1 VGHPSPN
8 VAAHSRHDIRL
19 FGSFHVGDL
28 ELALPVD
35 VLQEVVGFPEAV
47 TRVPL
52 APDYVAGLFML
63 RGTMVP
69 VLCLDRLLGLA
80 DGQGLRG
87 SRVAVVKS
95 EHTLVGVCF
104 DRTGEM
110 LRLDSSQVVSFA
122 AEGDAIGLIEGAF
135 DLESRIIQVLSA
147 KALAR
152 VPGLPQVPR
161 PQSSQLDYRQRTPV
175 RIRKVVSFHVD
186 RRLLAIAMEDIHEI
200 VRLPTLEHSVLS
212 DAVCH
217 GWLELRGAAVPV
229 IDLAR
234 FLGLESSGA
243 VEHQDPDME
252 DLRRVVVLRKDDG
265 YVGLLV
271 DDIVS
276 IVSYTDEQLLS
287 MPMVNGQA
295 GMLAHCINRR
305 ASDMEDVTIIS
316 TEALFADPYM
326 AHLAKGHHD
335 LYLVGEE
342 NTHHTEVRS
351 KPSRETW
358 LIFKLDRLM
367 AVRIEQVVEIVES
380 HGTLVRP
387 PGAPSHVCGVVND
400 GRSLTTVI
408 DLRTLYGMEATE
420 SLDNTKILV
429 VQHNGHRYGL
439 TVASVESI
447 VGIEPGAKIRI
458 PSLVANHLNP
468 ELKKDLHE
476 VIDSPEHG
484 SVLLLDV
491 LSLMQRLTE

>member
-1 VGHPSPN
+1 VGHPSPI

-35 VLQEVVGFPEAV
+35 ALQEVVSFPEVV

-69 VLCLDRLLGLA
+69 VLRLDRLLGLA
-80 DGQGLRG
+80 DGGSLRDC
-87 SRVAVVKS
+87 RVAVVKS
-95 EHTLVGVCF
+95 EHTLLGVCF

-122 AEGDAIGLIEGAF
+122 AEGDTVGLIEGAF
-135 DLESRIIQVLSA
+135 DLAGRIVQVLSA
-147 KALAR
+147 RALAR

-161 PQSSQLDYRQRTPV
+161 PRSSQLDYRQRAPV

-186 RRLLAIAMEDIHEI
+186 GRLLAIPMEDIHEI
-200 VRLPTLEHSVLS
+200 VRLPSLEHSVLS

-229 IDLAR
+229 VDLAR

-243 VEHQDPDME
+243 VEHEDPDAE
-252 DLRRVVVLRKDDG
+252 DLRRVVALRKGDG

-271 DDIVS
+271 ADIES
-276 IVSYTDEQLLS
+276 IVSYSDEQLLS
-287 MPMVNGQA
+287 MPVVSGQT

-305 ASDMEDVTIIS
+305 ASDMEDVTVIS

-342 NTHHTEVRS
+342 NTQRTEMRS

-380 HGTLVRP
+380 HDALVKP
-387 PGAPSHVCGVVND
+387 PGAPAHVCGVVND

-420 SLDNTKILV
+420 GFDHPKILV
-429 VQHNGHRYGL
+429 VQHNGQRYGL

-447 VGIEPGAKIRI
+447 VGIEPAAKIRI
-458 PSLVANHLNP
+458 PSLVANHLDP

-484 SVLLLDV
+484 SVLLLDA
-491 LSLMQRLTE
+491 LSLVQRLTE

>member
-1 VGHPSPN
+1 MGHPSPN

-35 VLQEVVGFPEAV
+35 ALQEVVGFPEAV

-135 DLESRIIQVLSA
+135 DLESRIVQVLSA
-147 KALAR
+147 RALAR
-152 VPGLPQVPR
+152 VPGVPQVPR
-161 PQSSQLDYRQRTPV
+161 PRSSQLDYRQRTPV

-186 RRLLAIAMEDIHEI
+186 GRLLAIPMEDIHEI

-229 IDLAR
+229 VDLAR

-243 VEHQDPDME
+243 VEYPDPDME
-252 DLRRVVVLRKDDG
+252 DLRRVVVLRKGDG
-265 YVGLLV
+265 YVGLLA

-287 MPMVNGQA
+287 MPMVNGQT

-305 ASDMEDVTIIS
+305 ASDMEDVTVIG

-342 NTHHTEVRS
+342 NTHRTELRS

-380 HGTLVRP
+380 HGALVRP

-420 SLDNTKILV
+420 SLDNPKILV

-458 PSLVANHLNP
+458 PSLVANHLDP
-468 ELKKDLHE
+468 ELRKDLHE

>member
-1 VGHPSPN
+1 MGLPLPN

-19 FGSFHVGDL
+19 FGSFHVGGL

-35 VLQEVVGFPEAV
+35 ALQEVVNLPEAI

-69 VLCLDRLLGLA
+69 VLSLDRLLGLA
-80 DGQGLRG
+80 EADSVRDR
-87 SRVAVVKS
+87 RVAVVKS
-95 EHTLVGVCF
+95 EHTLLGICF

-122 AEGDAIGLIEGAF
+122 AEGDANGLIEGAF
-135 DLESRIIQVLSA
+135 DLESRIVQVLSA
-147 KALAR
+147 TALAR

-161 PQSSQLDYRQRTPV
+161 PRAFQLDHRRRAPARV
-175 RIRKVVSFHVD
+175 RKVVSFHVD
-186 RRLLAIAMEDIHEI
+186 GRLLAIPMEDIHEI

-212 DAVCH
+212 DAMCH

-229 IDLAR
+229 VDLAR

-243 VEHQDPDME
+243 VEHQDPDVE
-252 DLRRVVVLRKDDG
+252 DLRRVVVLRKGDG
-265 YVGLLV
+265 HVGLLV
-271 DDIVS
+271 DDIES
-276 IVSYTDEQLLS
+276 IVSYTDEQLLPLPIVS
-287 MPMVNGQA
+287 GQT
-295 GMLAHCINRR
+295 GILGHCINRR
-305 ASDMEDVTIIS
+305 ASGMQDVTVIG

-342 NTHHTEVRS
+342 NTRRTETRS

-358 LIFKLDRLM
+358 LIFRLDRLM

-380 HGTLVRP
+380 HGALVRP
-387 PGAPSHVCGVVND
+387 PGAPPHVCGVVND
-400 GRSLTTVI
+400 GRSLTTVV
-408 DLRTLYGMEATE
+408 DLRTLYGMDTTE
-420 SLDNTKILV
+420 SLDNPKILV

-458 PSLVANHLNP
+458 PSLVANHLDP
-468 ELKKDLHE
+468 ELKQDLHE

-491 LSLMQRLTE
+491 LSLMQRLTG